1 MNNPYNSRQFNN
13 MNPYQQKSTDGFAI
27 TSMVLGI
34 LAVLSCYFGI
44 ILGTIAVIFGHVSL
58 SKMKKNPGLQGKG
71 MAIAGLV
78 CGYIGILVTIG
89 FGALV
94 YSTKDTFTEAIEMQL
109 QEQMEAELQKQEE
122 GIVNP
127 VE

>member
-1 MNNPYNSRQFNN
+1 

-78 CGYIGILVTIG
+78 CGYVGILVTIG

-94 YSTKDTFTEAIEMQL
+94 YSNKDTFTDAIEMQQQL
-109 QEQMEAELQKQEE
+109 QEQMEAESRKQE